1 MLKKVIKYT
10 DYDDVE
16 REETFYFNLTKAEIM
31 EMQLLEEGGLDKAIS
46 RILETQN
53 IPETIKIFKELILK
67 SYGEKSPDGK
77 RFIKSKEIV
86 EAFTQ
91 TEAFS
96 NLYMELATDDR
107 AASEFVN
114 GIIPKNFQP
123 AQGLTN

>member
-16 REETFYFNLTKAEIM
+16 REETFYFNLTKAELM

-114 GIIPKNFQP
+114 GIIPKNQP

>member
-10 DYDDVE
+10 DYNDVE
-16 REETFYFNLTKAEIM
+16 REETFYFNLTKAELM

-53 IPETIKIFKELILK
+53 IPETIKIFKELIIK

-96 NLYMELATDDR
+96 NLYMELAADDK
-107 AASEFVN
+107 AGSEFIN